1 MVLHVAPSRFPQ
13 KIDSDSEPEPAPKGN
28 LAKKRPEME
37 PEEPVVKKPKSS
49 CGEAGDS
56 MDGMLVI
63 AVAFGGALAAG
74 VLTKYIT
81 S

>member
-1 MVLHVAPSRFPQ
+1 
-13 KIDSDSEPEPAPKGN
+13 
-28 LAKKRPEME
+28 ME

-49 CGEAGDS
+49 CGEGGDG
-56 MDGMLVI
+56 MDGMVVL